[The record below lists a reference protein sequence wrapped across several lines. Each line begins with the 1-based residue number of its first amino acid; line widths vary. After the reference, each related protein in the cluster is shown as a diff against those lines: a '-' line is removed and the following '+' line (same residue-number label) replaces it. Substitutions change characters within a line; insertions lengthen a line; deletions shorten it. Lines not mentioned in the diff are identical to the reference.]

1 MIMFF
6 HRRKDVR
13 IFASVCEDLALQK
26 KIKNRTEERTE
37 DTFKNS
43 SFP

>member
-13 IFASVCEDLALQK
+13 IFASVREDLALQK
-26 KIKNRTEERTE
+26 KK
-37 DTFKNS
+37 KKK
-43 SFP
+43 